1 MLRLTSP
8 TPPLS
13 AAEQFALD
21 ALVDQSRV
29 LVVDS
34 GDAIEL
40 RLVGSGAAPTI
51 AGARGRNWC
60 IAVRDGVVELDRPLL
75 ALVKNVAGAELEQ
88 KSAAQ
93 DRYGRVPPTENALVR
108 AKCEREPVVGQ
119 MAVALRQAAIAAAGR
134 RRFALLAPWPHGK
147 RWAIAVTHDLDVVS
161 LWPAYSML
169 RIAQLA
175 ASRHLKRAANVATS
189 MFGALT
195 GDPVWHAAHR
205 LLAVEKGAAV
215 RSTWF
220 AIAGTPTWST
230 IRAGDITYAP
240 ESPPVRRILD
250 AARNDGHEIGLHG
263 SFASFVNHDVFV
275 QQRARLAAV
284 AGGNANGVRQH
295 FLRMRPGR
303 SHEAMAQAG
312 FTYDSTYGFSER
324 NGFRLGVAD
333 VIPIWS
339 EREGRVAPIDEAP
352 FVWMDRALS
361 KYHHI
366 EDPAVWIDDALVIAR
381 ACREVNGLWTG
392 IWHPN
397 LVPALGFPGAPAAF
411 ERLLHGLQEHSP
423 WSATLGDIV
432 AWRRTRRAVRGSARE
447 SGPVKLSV
455 AGDAHAVALENA
467 SGARVEHVT
476 A

>member
-1 MLRLTSP
+1 MLRLTTP
-8 TPPLS
+8 VPPLS

-21 ALVDQSRV
+21 ALVDQSR
-29 LVVDS
+29 LLPTDS
-34 GDAIEL
+34 GDAVEL

-51 AGARGRNWC
+51 AGARGQHWC
-60 IAVRDGVVELDRPLL
+60 VAARDGVVELERPLL
-75 ALVKNVAGAELEQ
+75 SLVADVAGAVQEQ
-88 KSAAQ
+88 KSDAQ
-93 DRYGRVPPTENALVR
+93 DRYGRVPPTENALAR
-108 AKCEREPVVGQ
+108 ANSEREPVVGQ

-175 ASRHLKRAANVATS
+175 QNMDLKRAANVATS

-195 GDPVWHAAHR
+195 GDPVWHAAHQ
-205 LLAVEKGAAV
+205 LLAVEKGAGV

-230 IRAGDITYAP
+230 IRDGDITYAP
-240 ESPPVRRILD
+240 ESPRVRRILE
-250 AARNDGHEIGLHG
+250 AARNSGHEIGLHG
-263 SFASFVNHDVFV
+263 SFASFVNQDVFV
-275 QQRARLAAV
+275 EQRARLATV
-284 AGGNANGVRQH
+284 AGGISHGVRQH

-303 SHEAMAQAG
+303 THAAMAQAG

-339 EREGRVAPIDEAP
+339 ERDGRVVPIDEAP

-361 KYHHI
+361 KYQHI
-366 EDPAVWIDDALVIAR
+366 EDPSVWIDDALTIAR
-381 ACREVNGLWTG
+381 ACRDVDGLWTG

-411 ERLLHGLQEHSP
+411 ERLLHGLLEHSP

-432 AWRRTRRAVRGSARE
+432 EWRRTRRAVRGSAHE
-447 SGPVKLSV
+447 SGPVKLS
-455 AGDAHAVALENA
+455 AGGASALVLENA

>member
-21 ALVDQSRV
+21 ALVDQSR
-29 LVVDS
+29 LLPADS
-34 GDAIEL
+34 GDVVEL
-40 RLVGSGAAPTI
+40 RLVGGGPAPTI
-51 AGARGRNWC
+51 AGARGRHWC
-60 IAVRDGVVELDRPLL
+60 VAARDGVVELDRPLL
-75 ALVKNVAGAELEQ
+75 SLVADVAGAVQEQ
-88 KSAAQ
+88 RTDAQ

-175 ASRHLKRAANVATS
+175 TSMHLKRAANVATS
-189 MFGALT
+189 MLGALT
-195 GDPVWHAAHR
+195 GDPVWHAADT
-205 LLAVEKGAAV
+205 LLAVEKGAGI

-230 IRAGDITYAP
+230 ISAGDITYAP
-240 ESPPVRRILD
+240 ESPRVRRILD
-250 AARNDGHEIGLHG
+250 AARHNGHEIGLHG
-263 SFASFVNHDVFV
+263 SFASFVSHDVFV
-275 QQRARLAAV
+275 EQRARLAAV

-295 FLRMRPGR
+295 FLRMRPGL
-303 SHEAMAQAG
+303 SHAAMAQAG
-312 FTYDSTYGFSER
+312 FAYDSTYGFSER

-333 VIPIWS
+333 VMPIWN
-339 EREGRVAPIDEAP
+339 EREGRVVPIDEAP

-361 KYHHI
+361 KYQHI
-366 EDPAVWIDDALVIAR
+366 EGPTVWIDDALSIAR
-381 ACREVNGLWTG
+381 ACREVDGLWTG

-411 ERLLHGLQEHSP
+411 ERLLRGLQEHSP

-432 AWRRTRRAVRGSARE
+432 AWRRTRRATRGSAHE
-447 SGPVKLSV
+447 SGPVKLSMP
-455 AGDAHAVALENA
+455 GDAHAVALENA